1 MFFLSNFCQAQGNVS
16 PELNS
21 NAPRKP
27 LKDAPGSQ
35 IHPAQNNSSM
45 LGTTSCSDRGIKD
58 THIQIKFVIQNP
70 KMTENKPV
78 NLLKQIKIR
87 LLITPY
93 SRQQNYETVNR
104 KQKPR
109 GWRDISVSFYT
120 HKKKWKSGTEKEAE
134 KHLRCKIVC
143 QKFGDTTEDKTLP
156 IPSTRKVVFSVTL
169 VLLTNLPQQINSTA
183 LAAASA
189 AFRNQLVGC
198 NELFRWKGPKRIPE
212 LTGQARALY
221 KWEMS

>member
-1 MFFLSNFCQAQGNVS
+1 
-16 PELNS
+16 
-21 NAPRKP
+21 
-27 LKDAPGSQ
+27 
-35 IHPAQNNSSM
+35 M

-120 HKKKWKSGTEKEAE
+120 RKKNGRVA
-134 KHLRCKIVC
+134 
-143 QKFGDTTEDKTLP
+143 Q
-156 IPSTRKVVFSVTL
+156 RKKQRS
-169 VLLTNLPQQINSTA
+169 I
-183 LAAASA
+183 
-189 AFRNQLVGC
+189 
-198 NELFRWKGPKRIPE
+198 
-212 LTGQARALY
+212 
-221 KWEMS
+221 